1 MINWM
6 YFPRNKRI
14 DDKSAEVV
22 KVLESIKDQ
31 IDSATHELI
40 SDQVLAVVRPGL
52 ESIGFEV

>member
-1 MINWM
+1 MVNWM

-31 IDSATHELI
+31 IDSTTHELI
-40 SDQVLAVVRPGL
+40 SD
-52 ESIGFEV
+52 